1 MNELCKNLRYWGYYK
16 NSSIDNP
23 LRNLDTGAIAYED
36 VNNDMFL
43 SLGKTLLRKCNEKNF
58 FK

>member
-16 NSSIDNP
+16 ISSIDNP
-23 LRNLDTGAIAYED
+23 LRNIDTGAIAYED

-43 SLGKTLLRKCNEKNF
+43 SLGKTLVEKMEWKNV